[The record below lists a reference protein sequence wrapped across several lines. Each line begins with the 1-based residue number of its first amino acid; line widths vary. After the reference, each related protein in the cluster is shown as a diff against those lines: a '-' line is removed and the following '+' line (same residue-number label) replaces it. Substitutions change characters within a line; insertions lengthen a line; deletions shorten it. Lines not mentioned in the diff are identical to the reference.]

1 MLLHFYCIH
10 ERYIYVDNTTYKIL
24 NGEVDLI
31 TRAELLRVAVTLL
44 VPHSYATVNED
55 TQTIVLTESSSI
67 ILDWL
72 KWVTEVL
79 GESAVNATY
88 TFRRA
93 QLDEYR
99 NPVGPLEQL
108 NLTSISQNRI
118 SLFLNVETSE
128 YRIQVIIIKA

>member
-1 MLLHFYCIH
+1 M
-10 ERYIYVDNTTYKIL
+10 VDTSTYKIL
-24 NGEVDLI
+24 NGEVDLV
-31 TRAELLRVAVTLL
+31 TRSDLLSVAVTS
-44 VPHSYATVNED
+44 PFPFPYAAVNED
-55 TQTIVLTESSSI
+55 AQTVVLTESSSI

-79 GESAVNATY
+79 GESAINATY

-108 NLTSISQNRI
+108 NLTSQNRI
-118 SLFLNVETSE
+118 SLFLDVEASE
-128 YRIQVIIIKA
+128 YRIQVMIVLCQN

>member
-1 MLLHFYCIH
+1 M
-10 ERYIYVDNTTYKIL
+10 
-24 NGEVDLI
+24 
-31 TRAELLRVAVTLL
+31 AVTFPL
-44 VPHSYATVNED
+44 PYTYASVTED
-55 TQTIVLTESSSI
+55 SQTIILTESSSI

-99 NPVGPLEQL
+99 NPVGQ
-108 NLTSISQNRI
+108 
-118 SLFLNVETSE
+118 
-128 YRIQVIIIKA
+128 A